1 MSWHGIGLISDS
13 WTPLANMS
21 QIYGPPL
28 QTIEPSAAWTG
39 TAGSGFA
46 STPTDPART
55 TAKPAVRLL
64 VPPFQYFTDTLD
76 VGVIAMANDGGTLR
90 PNFGIDNVRFLFE
103 GNEATVTQPGFH
115 TIQTQRGPRSYFG
128 WWVRLKKPANTS
140 GQAHLYIEAT
150 ARDSSMQKRVIGPY
164 LFSPN
169 NVLYTHSV
177 EVAPSLSQIPGQRY
191 QTLNAAA
198 TWLNQQAAPNPLI
211 TITEAGFY
219 ELTVGT
225 ANSQGLQNRFSLPGR
240 LNITASVPGVVIGR
254 SNYTHDAAAIIDD
267 GRFKLH
273 LFGPNLTLDYR
284 HILHVNGPTT
294 STDTGTA
301 AWLDGVNMIS
311 TAPLGSM
318 ELWRGTT
325 KPNGNGAARQ
335 GAWFTEVVATDITSF
350 GRSANLIRGCD
361 LDRVAYDIFSNARCC
376 VNNIVRDH
384 LNSPL
389 SDEIDAFTVQYT
401 GPAAT
406 ATLTRTGGQG
416 SDGGGVWIVNIG
428 GTQYTFDT
436 GETEG
441 SPAYYPG
448 DPNYPPAYNGADG
461 VGGYW
466 FSDVVNWL
474 NGLPGITA
482 TLLLDE
488 NDPFQK
494 RQAASGSLPGLA
506 SSGFT
511 NQDIKS
517 APLTVVSKFN
527 KHDDFY
533 QHTSGTLE
541 NIIIAFNLAESVNAQ
556 LLFFA
561 PSGIAGGVQGKEFDF
576 FAVGNALA
584 VGTTVTPWYDP
595 SVALSQFG
603 RGAPYGMAASHVVI
617 AHNTLPNQGFFIR
630 TVGLQYGSTVDAYC
644 MIKNNVFRRLIY
656 DPDGPFPGLTIDG
669 LHIHSGNPAPQGA
682 TNVIVGGDQNTL
694 FVDFA
699 NKNFRPAGLLAQNG
713 FPPVLPHDIEGAAFP
728 QYAALG
734 AYALEAPQYVPPPPS
749 TNPLADL
756 LAAVNAAGGQSS
768 VHRLRTATV
777 SGGVWRSEDMSN
789 NNNDL
794 VQETGSVQ
802 PTIGPTG
809 ATFSGNQNV
818 RQTITGGTF
827 TVVMSFTKADAS
839 TNGFV
844 LSDQA
849 SNGVARYTQ
858 GSFTTPGCTVI
869 IDGNNISNRDAFYNA
884 LHQTGRKVVL
894 MQSCDF
900 TGDTQLRLG
909 RQGGNSLAG
918 EVDWFIVLHEAA
930 FPNNLAQVRALAVQ
944 VATDIVN

>member
-1 MSWHGIGLISDS
+1 
-13 WTPLANMS
+13 
-21 QIYGPPL
+21 
-28 QTIEPSAAWTG
+28 
-39 TAGSGFA
+39 
-46 STPTDPART
+46 
-55 TAKPAVRLL
+55 
-64 VPPFQYFTDTLD
+64 
-76 VGVIAMANDGGTLR
+76 
-90 PNFGIDNVRFLFE
+90 
-103 GNEATVTQPGFH
+103 
-115 TIQTQRGPRSYFG
+115 
-128 WWVRLKKPANTS
+128 
-140 GQAHLYIEAT
+140 
-150 ARDSSMQKRVIGPY
+150 MQKRVIGPY

-177 EVAPSLSQIPGQRY
+177 EVAPSLSEIPGQRY
-191 QTLNAAA
+191 QTLNAAV

-219 ELTVGT
+219 ELTVGS

-284 HILHVNGPTT
+284 YVLHVNGPST

-301 AWLDGVNMIS
+301 AWLDGVDMIS

-318 ELWRGTT
+318 ELWRGTV
-325 KPNGNGAARQ
+325 KPNGLSTVRQ
-335 GAWFTEVVATDITSF
+335 GGWFTEVVATDITSF
-350 GRSANLIRGCD
+350 GNGANLIRGCD
-361 LDRVAYDIFSNARCC
+361 LDRVAYDIVPNSRCC
-376 VNNIVRDH
+376 VNNIVRSH
-384 LNSPL
+384 LVSPL
-389 SDEIDAFTVQYT
+389 VDEIDAFTVQYT
-401 GPAAT
+401 GPAAS

-416 SDGGGVWIVNIG
+416 GDGGGVWIVNIG

-436 GETEG
+436 GRTEG
-441 SPAYYPG
+441 FASYYPG

-474 NGLPGITA
+474 NTLPGVTA

-517 APLTVVSKFN
+517 APLTVISMFN
-527 KHDDFY
+527 KHTDFY
-533 QHTSGTLE
+533 QHTLGTLE
-541 NIIIAFNLAESVNAQ
+541 NIIIAFNLVESAYAQ
-556 LLFFA
+556 LLFFS
-561 PSGIAGGVQGKEFDF
+561 PSGVAGGVQGKEFDF

-584 VGTTVTPWYDP
+584 VGTTVTPSFNP
-595 SVALSQFG
+595 ANLLSQFG
-603 RGAPYGMAASHVVI
+603 RGSPYGMAASHVVI

-644 MIKNNVFRRLIY
+644 MIKNNVFRTLIY

-669 LHIHSGNPAPQGA
+669 LHIHTGNAAPQGA

-699 NKNFRPAGLLAQNG
+699 NKDFRPAGLLAQNG

-734 AYALEAPQYVPPPPS
+734 AYALEAPEYVPPPPS
-749 TNPLADL
+749 NDPLADL

-789 NNNDL
+789 NDNDL
-794 VQETGSVQ
+794 VQATASQQ
-802 PTIGPTG
+802 PTIVSTG
-809 ATFSGNQNV
+809 ATFSGNRNV

-827 TVVMSFTKADAS
+827 TVVMSFIKDDAS
-839 TNGFV
+839 TAGIV
-844 LSDQA
+844 LCDQA
-849 SNGVARYTQ
+849 NNGVTRYAQGQ
-858 GSFTTPGCTVI
+858 GSVPGGTVI
-869 IDGNNISNRDAFYNA
+869 IDGNSIPTRDAFYNA
-884 LHQTGRKVVL
+884 LHQTGRKVV
-894 MQSCDF
+894 MVQGCDF
-900 TGDTQLRLG
+900 TGDTQISLG
-909 RQGGNSLAG
+909 RAGGSSFAG

-930 FPNNLAQVRALAVQ
+930 FPNNLATVRALAVQ

>member
-1 MSWHGIGLISDS
+1 VV
-13 WTPLANMS
+13 PE
-21 QIYGPPL
+21 
-28 QTIEPSAAWTG
+28 IEPSAAWTG

-55 TAKPAVRLL
+55 TAKPALRLL

-103 GNEATVTQPGFH
+103 GNEVTVTDPGFH
-115 TIQTQRGPRSYFG
+115 TIQTARGPRSYFG
-128 WWVRLKKPANTS
+128 WWVRLKKPAGTS

-177 EVAPSLSQIPGQRY
+177 EVAPSLSEIPGQRY

-219 ELTVGT
+219 ELTVGN
-225 ANSQGLQNRFSLPGR
+225 ANGQGLQNRYSLPGR

-254 SNYTHDAAAIIDD
+254 SNYTHDAAALIDD

-284 HILHVNGPTT
+284 YVLWVNGPST

-301 AWLDGVNMIS
+301 AWLDGVDMIS

-318 ELWRGTT
+318 ELWRGTV
-325 KPNGNGAARQ
+325 KPNGLGSARQ

-350 GRSANLIRGCD
+350 GNGANLIRGCD
-361 LDRVAYDIFSNARCC
+361 LDRVAYDIFPNSRCC
-376 VNNIVRDH
+376 VNNIVRNH
-384 LNSPL
+384 LSSPL

-401 GPAAT
+401 GPEAS
-406 ATLTRTGGQG
+406 ATLTRTGGEG
-416 SDGGGVWIVNIG
+416 SSNGGVWIVNIG

-436 GETEG
+436 GRTEG
-441 SPAYYPG
+441 SSAYYPG
-448 DPNYPPAYNGADG
+448 DPNYPPVYNGADG
-461 VGGYW
+461 MGGYW

-474 NGLPGITA
+474 NTLPGITA

-494 RQAASGSLPGLA
+494 RQASSGSLPGL
-506 SSGFT
+506 SSAGFT

-517 APLTVVSKFN
+517 APLTVISLFN
-527 KHDDFY
+527 KHNDFY
-533 QHTSGTLE
+533 QHSFGTLE
-541 NIIIAFNLAESVNAQ
+541 NVIIAFNLAESINAQ
-556 LLFFA
+556 ALFFS
-561 PSGIAGGVQGKEFDF
+561 PSGVSGGVQGKEFDF
-576 FAVGNALA
+576 FAVGNAL
-584 VGTTVTPWYDP
+584 GLSTTITPWFNPNNYY
-595 SVALSQFG
+595 SQFG
-603 RGAPYGMAASHVVI
+603 RGSPYGMAASHVVI
-617 AHNTLPNQGFFIR
+617 AHNTLPNQGFYIR
-630 TVGLQYGSTVDAYC
+630 TEGIQFGSTVDAYC
-644 MIKNNVFRRLIY
+644 MIKNNVFRTLIY
-656 DPDGPFPGLTIDG
+656 AAGPFPGLTIDG
-669 LHIHSGNPAPQGA
+669 LHIHGGNPAPQGV
-682 TNVIVGGDQNTL
+682 TNVIIGGNENTL

-728 QYAALG
+728 QFAALG
-734 AYALEAPQYVPPPPS
+734 AYALEAPEYIPPPPS
-749 TNPLADL
+749 SDPLADL

-789 NNNDL
+789 NDNDL
-794 VQETGSVQ
+794 VQATASQQ

-809 ATFSGNQNV
+809 ATFSGIQNV
-818 RQTITGGTF
+818 RQSITGGIF
-827 TVVMSFTKADAS
+827 TVVMSFIKDDAS
-839 TNGFV
+839 TSGFV
-844 LSDQA
+844 LCDQGT
-849 SNGVARYTQ
+849 GVISRYWQGQ
-858 GSFTTPGCTVI
+858 GSAPGGTVI
-869 IDGNNISNRDAFYNA
+869 IDGAGIDSRDAFYTA
-884 LHQTGRKVVL
+884 LHQTGRKVV
-894 MQSCDF
+894 MIQGCNY
-900 TGDTQLRLG
+900 TGKTAISLG
-909 RQGGNSLAG
+909 RSAGGSTFAG
-918 EVDWFIVLHEAA
+918 EVDWFIVLDEAA